1 MSSINRPRPIGRGSG
16 DSPPRGSGLV
26 VGVVAL
32 LLVGGWFLYGACR
45 IEVKKGSQAVLIR
58 KVGHDLGPGME
69 IAEPWSKENGYT
81 KGVQPDVLT
90 EGRYFY
96 NPFFWDW
103 ELTEQ
108 FQVPEGKCAVLVSL
122 VGDELPE
129 GRILADEGQKGIRPG
144 VIEAGARIAYNP
156 YATELLVVDPV
167 DVPTGS
173 RGVVTLLAGLT
184 PKDPNVV
191 LVDSGERGVQL
202 KTLPPGKYFIN
213 PFEQR
218 ISVVDCRTRIFGL
231 NEDADITFLSAD
243 GFNISLDGAVTF
255 RISEDRAAEVF
266 VLYNDDFNGDA
277 IDDEIIAKIITPYAR
292 SICRVNGSKLDAV
305 QFISGDDREIFQ
317 QNLERTL
324 SDRCSEQGIDIQ
336 QVAVTSA
343 SAPEEIRA
351 PVRAREVAKQQL
363 EQFLQEK
370 IQQESQ
376 AELRVKNLLAEQK
389 ARLIEAEQEVVEKT
403 TKAMQEQQVAVTLA
417 AQRLSVTEVQL
428 DAAMNK
434 AAALRSE
441 AQASADVIRFKNEAE
456 LAGLALRVTAFGGD
470 GGSLARNVLIG
481 KLAPAYHSILSNT
494 DGPLM
499 ELFGSFVSDS
509 PTPGRSP
516 MPTPAPRSP
525 DPSADSDPI
534 AQAGSPS
541 STLPLP
547 TDLFR
552 SNPEADR

>member
-1 MSSINRPRPIGRGSG
+1 MATIDRRGPQGRGEG
-16 DSPPRGSGLV
+16 GPPSRWSGLV
-26 VGVVAL
+26 VGLIAAL
-32 LLVGGWFLYGACR
+32 VVGGWFLYGACR
-45 IEVKKGSQAVLIR
+45 LEVGKGKQAVLIR
-58 KVGHDLGPGME
+58 KVGHNLEPGME
-69 IAEPWSKENGYT
+69 IAAAWTKERGYT

-90 EGRYFY
+90 EGRFFY
-96 NPFFWDW
+96 NPLFWDW
-103 ELTEQ
+103 EITDQ
-108 FQVPEGKCAVLVSL
+108 FQVPEGKCAVTVSL

-129 GRILADEGQKGIRPG
+129 GRVLADETQKGIRPG
-144 VIEAGARIAYNP
+144 VIEAGARVAYNP
-156 YATELLVVDPV
+156 YTTEFLIFDPV

-173 RGVVTLLAGLT
+173 RGVVTLLSGQT

-191 LVDSGERGVQL
+191 LVDEGERGVQL

-255 RISEDRAAEVF
+255 RVSEERAAEVF
-266 VLYNDDFNGDA
+266 VLYNEDFNGEA

-305 QFISGDDREIFQ
+305 QFISGDDRELFQ
-317 QNLERTL
+317 QDLESTL
-324 SDRCSEQGIDIQ
+324 SARCEDQGIEIL

-370 IQQESQ
+370 LQQESQ

-403 TKAMQEQQVAVTLA
+403 TKAMQDQEVAVTEGE
-417 AQRLSVTEVQL
+417 QRLAVTQTQL
-428 DAAMNK
+428 EAARNR

-481 KLAPAYHSILSNT
+481 KLAPAFQSILSNS
-494 DGPLM
+494 DGPFM
-499 ELFGSFVSDS
+499 ELFGSFVSDT
-509 PTPGRSP
+509 PTPGLTP
-516 MPTPAPRSP
+516 MPAPSPRSP
-525 DPSADSDPI
+525 DPSAGSDPL
-534 AQAGSPS
+534 ANGDTDTSES
-541 STLPLP
+541 LPNNP
-547 TDLFR
+547 FR
-552 SNPEADR
+552 TAETNR